1 MKLHTSYTYRFM
13 DFYICVHAC
22 SYHKVQYK
30 EYLEYPGIL
39 ACAPSVLKFNINRFI
54 LYILFWVSLLTLSIM
69 LVGFTYV
76 TVGVSG
82 WFFFTAVQYPISN
95 NSLSI
100 VVLAFFLSCF
110 TLHASSVMFPEIT
123 SHTTCTHFSFSPY
136 TPFIV
141 SQCYSYELGER
152 DFIQLCSLLDIIPGK
167 PLHHLGAQFSSSLM
181 VVYPQSRV

>member
-30 EYLEYPGIL
+30 EYLEYLGIL

-54 LYILFWVSLLTLSIM
+54 LYILFWASLLTLSIM

-82 WFFFTAVQYPISN
+82 WFFFTAV
-95 NSLSI
+95 
-100 VVLAFFLSCF
+100 
-110 TLHASSVMFPEIT
+110 
-123 SHTTCTHFSFSPY
+123 
-136 TPFIV
+136 
-141 SQCYSYELGER
+141 
-152 DFIQLCSLLDIIPGK
+152 
-167 PLHHLGAQFSSSLM
+167 
-181 VVYPQSRV
+181 